1 MKPEQIALLT
11 VIVLCGLAAARPMY
25 VLADPNTPAWADP
38 NQITG
43 TVLPAIR
50 TDPNNFWTHPTGKM
64 VRVAPYIEEDG
75 QAITVVCADPNWTV
89 SVNPVSG
96 TWTLAGDVLPGANY
110 IRVSASDIPGPYQVA
125 ITNEFTVLVWGI
137 PPENINGPVLQ

>member
-1 MKPEQIALLT
+1 MKQLIILT
-11 VIVLCGLAAARPMY
+11 VICGMAAARPL
-25 VLADPNTPAWADP
+25 VVIAEPNLPAWAAL
-38 NQITG
+38 NQIVG
-43 TVLPAIR
+43 TPLPAIR
-50 TDPNNFWTHPTGKM
+50 TDPNNWWNHPTGKM

-89 SVNPVSG
+89 SVDPVSG

-110 IRVSASDIPGPYQVA
+110 IRVSASDIPGPYQVPV
-125 ITNEFTVLVWGI
+125 TNEFTVLIWGI